1 MPKAKINNDKKKKN
15 SFCLYVRGP
24 NLMIMAISLE
34 KSQEAF
40 TKQKD
45 KEMFNLP
52 KL

>member
-1 MPKAKINNDKKKKN
+1 MPKAKINNNDRKN
-15 SFCLYVRGP
+15 SFCLYVLGP
-24 NLMIMAISLE
+24 NLMITAISLE

-45 KEMFNLP
+45 KGMFNLS